1 MNVVGIFVVDNV
13 IMTLAFIGG
22 SMFLLLPTLFVNSDE
37 VAMAMK
43 QISDNTLSNCNALE
57 QVTTSTQNS
66 SAATQSLVEIVEQIK
81 GLSAQLNSVVQ
92 R

>member
-1 MNVVGIFVVDNV
+1 MSKTWGAFQLTREKGIDAVV
-13 IMTLAFIGG
+13 ARH
-22 SMFLLLPTLFVNSDE
+22 LLR
-37 VAMAMK
+37 
-43 QISDNTLSNCNALE
+43 LSNCNALE

-66 SAATQSLVEIVEQIK
+66 SAGTQSLVEIVEQIK